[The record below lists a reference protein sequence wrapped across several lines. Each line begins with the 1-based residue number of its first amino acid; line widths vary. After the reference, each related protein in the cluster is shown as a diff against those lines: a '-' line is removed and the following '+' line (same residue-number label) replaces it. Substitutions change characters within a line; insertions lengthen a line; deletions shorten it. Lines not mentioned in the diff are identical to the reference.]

1 MDSARKRAVREY
13 TDAAG
18 KGDIDKILSLVTE
31 DFSHELLGSTAV
43 GGKRTLSEV
52 LELVKSF
59 SAALASSE
67 FIFHQMV
74 EEGDL
79 VAAIFSGRCQ
89 LVNGKRY
96 DGDYALVCS
105 FRGDKILTL
114 RELVDTKLA
123 DSVLN

>member
-18 KGDIDKILSLVTE
+18 KGDVDKILGLVTE
-31 DFSHELLGSTAV
+31 DFSHELLGSTEFS
-43 GGKRTLSEV
+43 GKRSLAEV

-59 SAALASSE
+59 STALASSE
-67 FIFHQMV
+67 FIFHEMA

-79 VAAIFSGRCQ
+79 VAAIFSGRC
-89 LVNGKRY
+89 LLTNGKRY
-96 DGDYALVCS
+96 DGDYGLVCS
-105 FRGDKILTL
+105 FRGDKIQTL

-123 DSVLN
+123 DSVLK